1 MKDEDTVNET
11 GEDANEERRRNKQ
24 RKERERE
31 DQIKGT
37 SVQDEGDED
46 KWVKPKQRYEKP
58 SLDNRKQQKG
68 GEGED

>member
-1 MKDEDTVNET
+1 M
-11 GEDANEERRRNKQ
+11 R
-24 RKERERE
+24 RERMQTRRGEEISKEKKE

-37 SVQDEGDED
+37 SVQDDGDKD

-58 SLDNRKQQKG
+58 NLDNRKQQKG

>member
-1 MKDEDTVNET
+1 M
-11 GEDANEERRRNKQ
+11 
-24 RKERERE
+24 
-31 DQIKGT
+31 
-37 SVQDEGDED
+37 QDEGDED